1 MQILIESPRTPE
13 ADTNAAQWRAVAERR
28 LRFVMRRLR
37 VALLQAHVRLED
49 VNGPRGGV
57 DQRCQ
62 VHLTTDGHG
71 TVVVHATRRH
81 AVQALDAALKRAAH
95 ALVRLWQKQRRP
107 ARQHLRTLIA
117 TPSL

>member
-1 MQILIESPRTPE
+1 MQILIESPRGPQASAE
-13 ADTNAAQWRAVAERR
+13 VVQWRAVAERR

-37 VALLQAHVRLED
+37 SELLQAQVRLED

-62 VHLTTDGHG
+62 VHLTTDGLG

-81 AVQALDAALKRAAH
+81 ATQALDAALKRAAH

-107 ARQHLRTLIA
+107 ARQPLRTLTA
-117 TPSL
+117 TPTL